1 MIRRLFPV
9 LALFALLVAGAQAF
23 AADEPSTNLQTI
35 IDNAEAGSTVS
46 LQPGV
51 YAGGIVIDKPIA
63 LTGEHDAII
72 DGGGEGTI
80 ITVSAPDV
88 TIDGLTL
95 RASGASLDREDSAVS
110 VLAPRVSI
118 TNNVFE
124 DVLFGAFLRTAP
136 NSIVSNN
143 AIGAKDV
150 FIANRGDGI
159 RLWES
164 ARSVVEGNTIRGGRD
179 SVFWF
184 SDEVV
189 VRDNEVTGGR
199 YGLHFMYSDG
209 AVVEGNVLSGNSV
222 GAFLMYSR
230 DVTVKDNIMAE
241 NHGPSGYGIGFK
253 DMDRVTADGNRFI
266 GNRVGMYFD
275 NTPYTHNEHEYITN
289 NLIAYNKVGLL
300 LQPSVKR
307 NIFSKNAFIDNTKQV
322 GVPGSGAFSGNDWS
336 HEGVGNY
343 WSDFSGYDADGNG
356 VGDVSYR
363 IDDLYNTLTDKHP
376 DLQFY
381 QDTPAAK
388 AITLAARAFPVLKPR
403 PILEDEYPLVER
415 PIMPTV
421 VTGASGAGAVP
432 LALASVMM
440 VAIAAALI
448 VVPTRR
454 RKLRSRGVAT

>member
-1 MIRRLFPV
+1 MTRRLVPV
-9 LALFALLVAGAQAF
+9 FALFALLVAGGQAL
-23 AADEPSTNLQTI
+23 AADESPINLQAIVDT
-35 IDNAEAGSTVS
+35 AEAGSSVS

-51 YAGGIVIDKPIA
+51 YAGGVVIDKPIT
-63 LTGEHDAII
+63 LTGNHDVII

-80 ITVSAPDV
+80 ITVTAPDV
-88 TIDGLTL
+88 TINGLTL

-118 TNNVFE
+118 TNNIFE

-143 AIGAKDV
+143 VIGAKDV

-164 ARSVVEGNTIRGGRD
+164 EQSVVEGNTIRGGRD

-184 SDEVV
+184 TDEVV
-189 VRDNEVTGGR
+189 VRNNEVTGGR

-230 DVTVKDNIMAE
+230 DVTVKGNIMAE

-275 NTPYTHNEHEYITN
+275 NTPYTHNEYEHITN
-289 NLIAYNKVGLL
+289 NLIAYNKIGLL

-307 NIFSKNAFIDNTKQV
+307 NIFSNNAFIDNTKQV
-322 GVPGSGAFSGNDWS
+322 GISGSGVFSGNDWS
-336 HEGVGNY
+336 YEGVGNY
-343 WSDFSGYDADGNG
+343 WSDFAGYDADGNG

-376 DLQFY
+376 ELQFY

-415 PIMPTV
+415 PIMPPV
-421 VTGASGAGAVP
+421 VTAASGAGAVP
-432 LALASVMM
+432 LILASLAM
-440 VAIAAALI
+440 VGIATALI
-448 VVPTRR
+448 VLPTRR
-454 RKLRSRGVAT
+454 RKLRPREDAT

>member
-1 MIRRLFPV
+1 MIRRLVPV
-9 LALFALLVAGAQAF
+9 IALCALLVAGAQAS
-23 AADEPSTNLQTI
+23 ATDEAPIDLQAMVDQAD
-35 IDNAEAGSTVS
+35 AGSTVI
-46 LQPGV
+46 LPPGV
-51 YAGGIVIDKPIA
+51 YAGGIVIDKPLT
-63 LTGEHDAII
+63 LTGEHDSII
-72 DGGGEGTI
+72 DGGGEGTL

-88 TIDGLTL
+88 AINGLTL
-95 RASGASLDREDSAVS
+95 RASGASLDREDSAIS

-118 TNNVFE
+118 TNNILE

-136 NSIVSNN
+136 NSTVSNN
-143 AIGAKDV
+143 VIGAKDV
-150 FIANRGDGI
+150 FVANRGDGI

-164 ARSVVEGNTIRGGRD
+164 EQSVVEGNTIHGGRD

-184 SDEVV
+184 TDEVV
-189 VRDNEVTGGR
+189 VRNNEVTGGR

-209 AVVEGNVLSGNSV
+209 ALVEGNVLSDNSV

-230 DVTVKDNIMAE
+230 DVTVEGNIMAE

-253 DMDRVTADGNRFI
+253 DMDRVSANGNRFI

-289 NLIAYNKVGLL
+289 NLIAYNKIGLL

-307 NIFSKNAFIDNTKQV
+307 NIFSNNAFIDNTKQV
-322 GVPGSGAFSGNDWS
+322 GISGSGEFSGNDWS
-336 HEGVGNY
+336 HEGIGNY
-343 WSDFSGYDADGNG
+343 WSDFAGYDADGNG

-415 PIMPTV
+415 PVMPTV
-421 VTGASGAGAVP
+421 LTSASGAGAIP
-432 LALASVMM
+432 LALTSALM
-440 VAIAAALI
+440 VAIAVALI
-448 VVPTRR
+448 VLPARR
-454 RKLRSRGVAT
+454 RKRQRGQVAT

>member
-1 MIRRLFPV
+1 MV
-9 LALFALLVAGAQAF
+9 LCALLAAGAQAL
-23 AADEPSTNLQTI
+23 AADEAPIDLQAM
-35 IDNAEAGSTVS
+35 IDQAEAGST
-46 LQPGV
+46 LTLPAGV
-51 YAGGIVIDKPIA
+51 YAGGVVIDKPLE
-63 LTGEHDAII
+63 LTGTLDSII

-80 ITVSAPDV
+80 ITVAAPDV
-88 TIDGLTL
+88 TINGLTL
-95 RASGASLDREDSAVS
+95 RASGGSLDREDSAIS
-110 VLAPRVSI
+110 ANAPRVSI
-118 TNNVFE
+118 TNNILE

-136 NSIVSNN
+136 NSTVSHNV
-143 AIGAKDV
+143 IGAKDV

-164 ARSVVEGNTIRGGRD
+164 EQSVIEGNTVHGGRD

-184 SDEVV
+184 TDEVI
-189 VRDNEVTGGR
+189 VRNNEITGGR

-209 AVVEGNVLSGNSV
+209 AVVEGNVLSQNSV

-230 DVTVKDNIMAE
+230 DVTVRENVMAE

-275 NTPYTHNEHEYITN
+275 NTPYTHNEHEFITN
-289 NLIAYNKVGLL
+289 NLIAYNKIGLL

-307 NIFSKNAFIDNTKQV
+307 NIFSRNAFIDNTKQV
-322 GVPGSGAFSGNDWS
+322 GVSGSGQFSGNDWS

-343 WSDFSGYDADGNG
+343 WSDFAGYDADGNG

-415 PIMPTV
+415 PVMPTII
-421 VTGASGAGAVP
+421 TSASGAGSIP
-432 LALASVMM
+432 LALTSAVM
-440 VAIAAALI
+440 VAVAAGLVLI
-448 VVPTRR
+448 STRR
-454 RKLRSRGVAT
+454 RRSRTREVAT

>member
-1 MIRRLFPV
+1 MIRRLVPAI
-9 LALFALLVAGAQAF
+9 ALCAMLVAGAQAS
-23 AADEPSTNLQTI
+23 AADEPIINLQAI
-35 IDNAEAGSTVS
+35 VNNAEAGSTVS
-46 LQPGV
+46 LPPGV
-51 YAGGIVIDKPIA
+51 YAGGIVIDKPIT
-63 LTGEHDAII
+63 LTGGHDAII

-88 TIDGLTL
+88 AINGLTL
-95 RASGASLDREDSAVS
+95 RASGASLDREDSAIS

-118 TNNVFE
+118 TNNILE

-143 AIGAKDV
+143 VIGAKDV

-164 ARSVVEGNTIRGGRD
+164 EQSVVEGNRIEGGRD

-184 SDEVV
+184 TDEVV

-230 DVTVKDNIMAE
+230 DVTVRGNIMAE

-275 NTPYTHNEHEYITN
+275 NTPYSHNEHEYITN
-289 NLIAYNKVGLL
+289 NLIAYNKIGLL

-307 NIFSKNAFIDNTKQV
+307 NIFSNNAFIDNTKQV
-322 GVPGSGAFSGNDWS
+322 GISGSGDFSGNDWS
-336 HEGVGNY
+336 HQGVGNY
-343 WSDFSGYDADGNG
+343 WSDFAGYDADGNG

-415 PIMPTV
+415 PVMPTIL
-421 VTGASGAGAVP
+421 TTASGAGTVP
-432 LALASVMM
+432 LALTSAAM
-440 VAIAAALI
+440 VAIAGALI
-448 VVPTRR
+448 VLPMRK
-454 RKLRSRGVAT
+454 RKLRSREVGT